1 MDRDVQRVKLFGC
14 PIDNLSMEET
24 LERIERYIKEATPH
38 QHVSINVHKVV
49 SFQRD
54 PQLRETLQEC
64 ALASADGQPIVWASR
79 LLGKPLKARIAGIDL
94 MQHAVELA
102 ARKGYTVYFLGARPE
117 VLQKVV
123 EHHQTKFPSLRIAG
137 FSHGYWSSAQERAV
151 VQAISEAKPDILLVA
166 MGSPR
171 KELFLRKYVH
181 TMQVP
186 FAMGVGGSFDVLAG
200 KTRRAPLWVQRAGL
214 EWLWRVAQEPGRLWS
229 RYFVDGVVFPVL
241 ILKEIFARRAE

>member
-1 MDRDVQRVKLFGC
+1 M
-14 PIDNLSMEET
+14 
-24 LERIERYIKEATPH
+24 
-38 QHVSINVHKVV
+38 
-49 SFQRD
+49 
-54 PQLRETLQEC
+54 
-64 ALASADGQPIVWASR
+64 
-79 LLGKPLKARIAGIDL
+79 
-94 MQHAVELA
+94 
-102 ARKGYTVYFLGARPE
+102 
-117 VLQKVV
+117 
-123 EHHQTKFPSLRIAG
+123 
-137 FSHGYWSSAQERAV
+137 
-151 VQAISEAKPDILLVA
+151 QAISEAKPDILLVA

-214 EWLWRVAQEPGRLWS
+214 EWLWRVAQEPGRFWS